1 MKSDLLPRQL
11 LLVMALTGLMIGC
24 GGDKDTKKQSDGGSS
39 AQEGGG
45 SGDQEAGS
53 SGTQGGGDEKV
64 TLAEFLP
71 GKRLYIEVDAP
82 VPPEPEFEEGPDTK
96 GSSEPPE
103 DRGEDAGEDPSEEK
117 GETPIFAAGGAPPQK
132 VFKAQFVMQF
142 EKDGKCYAGMI
153 VGGKI
158 MGFDEDDGTTYKV
171 SGPKKVTIYKDGKVN
186 GGITFPTAHPKK
198 GDKIKFDERDGQSE
212 ATITK
217 IEDASPIESGL
228 GSGSEDVP
236 ELDDPSGEFGP
247 GGPAPEGFGGGP
259 AFGIGPNG
267 EFSKSKHPAFIAHTW
282 KTGPFSKGVKQ
293 TATFDKTGALTI
305 TPEKSKPIKGTWAV
319 EGAQITL
326 TYPNPETGKE
336 QALKYRFLFGG
347 SELIG
352 EDGKATEKVENLYLK
367 GVGDN
372 KTSIAY
378 ERTLGP

>member
-1 MKSDLLPRQL
+1 M
-11 LLVMALTGLMIGC
+11 
-24 GGDKDTKKQSDGGSS
+24 
-39 AQEGGG
+39 
-45 SGDQEAGS
+45 
-53 SGTQGGGDEKV
+53 
-64 TLAEFLP
+64 
-71 GKRLYIEVDAP
+71 DAP
-82 VPPEPEFEEGPDTK
+82 VPPEPEFEEGPDAR

-103 DRGEDAGEDPSEEK
+103 PSEDRGEDTGEDSSEEK

-142 EKDGKCYAGMI
+142 EKDGKCSAGMI

-158 MGFDEDDGTTYKV
+158 WGLDEDDGTTYKV

-198 GDKIKFDERDGQSE
+198 GDKIKFDERGGNIMSN

-217 IEDASPIESGL
+217 IEDASPMASGP
-228 GSGSEDVP
+228 GGGGEDVP
-236 ELDDPSGEFGP
+236 D
-247 GGPAPEGFGGGP
+247 PEGIDGVA
-259 AFGIGPNG
+259 AFGLGPNG
-267 EFSKSKHPAFIAHTW
+267 EFAKSKHPAFIAHTW

-305 TPEKSKPIKGTWAV
+305 TLDKGKPIKGTWEVA
-319 EGAQITL
+319 GPQITL
-326 TYPNPETGKE
+326 IYPDPATGKE

-352 EDGKATEKVENLYLK
+352 DDGKVTEKTEMLMLE
-367 GVGDN
+367 GVGKN
-372 KTSIAY
+372 KTSIAF